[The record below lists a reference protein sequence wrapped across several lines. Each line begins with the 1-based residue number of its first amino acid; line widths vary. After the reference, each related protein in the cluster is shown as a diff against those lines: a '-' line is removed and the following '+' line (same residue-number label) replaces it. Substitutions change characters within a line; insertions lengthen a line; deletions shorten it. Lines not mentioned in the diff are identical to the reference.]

1 MRPFHH
7 YHSMSLLSEGR
18 YKSGEALKITAYHG
32 TPHYSRVM
40 SEGFDPDKLD
50 TPQCWVN
57 RCSVRTG
64 LLLCILGD
72 VAVFYLAVKL
82 F

>member
-1 MRPFHH
+1 MNTINRTRMA
-7 YHSMSLLSEGR
+7 YEAYR
-18 YKSGEALKITAYHG
+18 NGE
-32 TPHYSRVM
+32 
-40 SEGFDPDKLD
+40 DPDKLD